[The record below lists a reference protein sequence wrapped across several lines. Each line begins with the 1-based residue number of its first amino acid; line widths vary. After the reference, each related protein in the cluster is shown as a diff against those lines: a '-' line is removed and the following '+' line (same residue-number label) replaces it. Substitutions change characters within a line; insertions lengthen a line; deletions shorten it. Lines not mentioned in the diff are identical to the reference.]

1 MELDP
6 ILYEGGEGQSPPG
19 ISGVMTVE
27 IDCKKQLE
35 LQKTCKNQS
44 KDGKDK
50 QKLISTMIKI
60 NINESKVTEHN

>member
-27 IDCKKQLE
+27 IDCKKQFE
-35 LQKTCKNQS
+35 LQIKQLKLQKNS
-44 KDGKDK
+44 
-50 QKLISTMIKI
+50 
-60 NINESKVTEHN
+60 